1 MDAQI
6 TIERTTIY
14 LPRNQFTFYFGNRRK
29 PSIEEFEK
37 ICRQNRDLRFEMN
50 REGEISAMPPAY
62 SDTSERNADIVFQLK
77 YWAKNNK
84 TGKVYESSGGFIL
97 PNGAIRSPDACWILK
112 ERLEKLGEK
121 ERQGFINI
129 CPDFVI
135 ELRSASDSLTKLKA
149 KMSEYM
155 ENGAKL
161 GWLIDPTK
169 DKVYIYRQNTDVEV
183 LEKPKTLSGEKLLKG
198 FKLDLSEIL

>member
-6 TIERTTIY
+6 TLERTTIY
-14 LPRNQFTFYFGNRRK
+14 IPRNQFTFYFGNRRK

-50 REGEISAMPPAY
+50 KEGEISAMPPVHA
-62 SDTSERNADIVFQLK
+62 DTSEKNADIVIQLGN
-77 YWAKNNK
+77 WAKK
-84 TGKVYESSGGFIL
+84 DKSGKVYESSGGFVL

-112 ERLEKLGEK
+112 ERLEKLSEK

-135 ELRSASDSLTKLKA
+135 ELRSASDSLPKLKA
-149 KMSEYM
+149 KLHEYI

-161 GWLIDPTK
+161 GWLIDAGK
-169 DKVYIYRQNTDVEV
+169 NKVHIYRQNKNVEI
-183 LEKPKTLSGEKLLKG
+183 LENPQTLSGEDILKG
-198 FKLDLSEIL
+198 FELDLSEIF

>member
-6 TIERTTIY
+6 TLERTTIY

-97 PNGAIRSPDACWILK
+97 PNGAVRSPDASWILK
-112 ERLEKLGEK
+112 ERLERLSEK
-121 ERQGFINI
+121 QRQGFINI

-135 ELRSASDSLTKLKA
+135 ELRSTSDSLTKLKA
-149 KMSEYM
+149 KMTEYM
-155 ENGAKL
+155 ENGASL
-161 GWLIDPTK
+161 GWLIDPSK
-169 DKVYIYRQNTDVEV
+169 GKVYIYRQNRDVEI
-183 LEKPKTLSGEKLLKG
+183 LEKPKTLSGENLLQG